1 MRADVFLV
9 EQGYAKSRSE
19 AQAAI
24 KAGRVF
30 VDGGPVLKPSQPLS
44 KTMRVE
50 YAPAHPYVSRGA
62 LKLAS
67 ALDRFGLSPEGLT
80 CLDLGASTGG
90 FTQVLLES
98 GAGRVFAIDVGHGQ
112 LHPRIAGDKRVVC
125 LERRNARDLQPSD
138 IVGSVRAIVAD
149 VSFISLK
156 LALPPALELAEPG
169 AWLVA
174 LLKPQFEAGRENI
187 GKGGIVRDPRAHEDI
202 LRGFVQWLDAR
213 EGWTVTGTM
222 ESPIMGGDGNKE
234 FLVAARKS

>member
-9 EQGYAKSRSE
+9 EQGYANSRSE

-44 KTMRVE
+44 ASMRIE

-62 LKLAS
+62 LKLAA
-67 ALDRFGLSPEGLT
+67 ALDHFGLSPEGLT
-80 CLDLGASTGG
+80 CMDLGASTGG
-90 FTQVLLES
+90 FTQVLLER
-98 GAGRVFAIDVGHGQ
+98 GAGKVFAVDVGHGQ
-112 LHPRIAGDKRVVC
+112 LHPEIAQDKRVVS
-125 LERRNARDLQPSD
+125 LERRNARDLTPED
-138 IVGSVRAIVAD
+138 VAGSVQAIVAD

-156 LALPPALELAEPG
+156 LALPPALEMAAPG

-187 GKGGIVRDPRAHEDI
+187 GKGGIVRDPQARENV
-202 LRGFVQWLDAR
+202 LRDWVRWLDAQT
-213 EGWTVTGTM
+213 GWALIGTM

>member
-9 EQGYAKSRSE
+9 EQGYAKSRNE

-30 VDGGPVLKPSQPLS
+30 VDGGPVLKSSQPLS
-44 KTMRVE
+44 TSMRVE

-62 LKLAS
+62 LKLIA
-67 ALDRFGLSPEGLT
+67 ALDHFGLSAEGLT

-90 FTQVLLES
+90 FTQVLLER
-98 GAGRVFAIDVGHGQ
+98 GAGRIFAVDVGHGQ
-112 LHPRIAGDKRVVC
+112 LHTEIAGNERVVS
-125 LERRNARDLQPSD
+125 LERRNARDLRPSD
-138 IVGSVRAIVAD
+138 IVGPVQAIVAD

-156 LALPPALELAEPG
+156 LALPPALKMAAPD
-169 AWLVA
+169 AWLIA

-187 GKGGIVRDPRAHEDI
+187 GKGGIVRDPQAHEDV
-202 LRGFVQWLDAR
+202 LRDWVRWLDAQT
-213 EGWTVTGTM
+213 GWAVMGTM

>member
-30 VDGGPVLKPSQPLS
+30 VDGGQVLKASQPLS
-44 KTMRVE
+44 ASMRID

-62 LKLAS
+62 LKLAA
-67 ALDRFGLSPEGLT
+67 ALDHFGLSPEGLS

-90 FTQVLLES
+90 FTQILLER
-98 GAGRVFAIDVGHGQ
+98 GAGRVFAVDVGHGQ
-112 LHPRIAGDKRVVC
+112 LHPQIAADKRVVS
-125 LERRNARDLQPSD
+125 LERRNARDLEPGDLAGPVQ
-138 IVGSVRAIVAD
+138 AIVAD

-156 LALPPALELAEPG
+156 LAMPPALEMAAPG

-187 GKGGIVRDPRAHEDI
+187 GKGGVVRDPQAHEDV
-202 LRGFVQWLDAR
+202 LREWIGWLDAQA
-213 EGWTVTGTM
+213 GWALIATM
-222 ESPIMGGDGNKE
+222 ESPIRGGDGNKE
-234 FLVAARKS
+234 FLVAARKT